1 MPGIDKAVLRGHVE
15 LMKATDGDRVV
26 APWLADAPLPEAV
39 RKGYVAA
46 PLMVADAPPPRM
58 PVVRSKQ
65 LLEEIDQDRQDR

>member
-1 MPGIDKAVLRGHVE
+1 
-15 LMKATDGDRVV
+15 MKAIDSDRVV
-26 APWLADAPLPEAV
+26 APWLADAPLAEAV

-65 LLEEIDQDRQDR
+65 LLAETDQDRQDR